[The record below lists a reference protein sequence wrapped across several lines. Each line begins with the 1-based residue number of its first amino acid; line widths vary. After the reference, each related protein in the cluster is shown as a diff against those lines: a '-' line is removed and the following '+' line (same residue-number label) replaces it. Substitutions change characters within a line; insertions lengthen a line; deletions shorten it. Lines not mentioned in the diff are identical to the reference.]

1 MVTEAVSLKP
11 HWSLCVQKQSP
22 ATLEKCQGFRCMKEN
37 VLELNTRKHL
47 SNYKESDKL
56 LYNMPK
62 NMHLNDRLLRSLGGR
77 GNNTFIDVMQE
88 VG

>member
-1 MVTEAVSLKP
+1 
-11 HWSLCVQKQSP
+11 
-22 ATLEKCQGFRCMKEN
+22 MKEN

-47 SNYKESDKL
+47 SNYKGSDKL

-62 NMHLNDRLLRSLGGR
+62 NMRVNDRLLRSLGGR